1 MRLVMINHIPKLIGD
16 HSKSMTAFHR
26 EMLENEQTKISY
38 QSLHRVANKDQYLLP
53 TSTKI
58 ETLHKIA
65 VTLGV
70 KVDDLY
76 TAKEVA
82 NDYSSNS

>member
-1 MRLVMINHIPKLIGD
+1 MINHIPTLIEQN
-16 HSKSMTAFHR
+16 SKSLKEFHR
-26 EMLENEQTKISY
+26 LMCASKATKLSY

-53 TSTKI
+53 TATKI

-65 VTLGV
+65 AALGR

-76 TAKEVA
+76 TVEQV
-82 NDYSSNS
+82 N

>member
-1 MRLVMINHIPKLIGD
+1 MRLAMINRIPELVSD
-16 HSKSMTAFHR
+16 HSKSLKDFHR
-26 EMLENEQTKISY
+26 LMCEDEMTTLSY

-65 VTLGV
+65 TTLGV
-70 KVDDLY
+70 TVDDLY
-76 TAKEVA
+76 VVREV
-82 NDYSSNS
+82 